1 MDDLSSKISGIL
13 SDPQAMEQIKGLG
26 EMLGL
31 SNNDAQLPLHKE
43 EKKDKDENVI
53 QGIFGDSSPDMLNA
67 FSKLVPMMSS
77 LKKEDDTTR
86 LLSALRPFLSET
98 RRKKLDE
105 ASKLIRIMKLL
116 PMIKDVGI
124 LDSLF

>member
-1 MDDLSSKISGIL
+1 MDDLSSKISDIL
-13 SDPQAMEQIKGLG
+13 SDPQALEQIKGLG

-43 EKKDKDENVI
+43 EKKDKSENTT
-53 QGIFGDSSPDMLNA
+53 GLSFDSSPDMLNA

-86 LLSALRPFLSET
+86 LLSALRPFLSEN

>member
-67 FSKLVPMMSS
+67 FSKLLPMMSS

>member
-31 SNNDAQLPLHKE
+31 SNNDAHLPLHKE

>member
-67 FSKLVPMMSS
+67 FSKFVPMMSS